1 VTARLPVART
11 SNAIAHRLAIVPRL
25 TAIVGLVGLA
35 GLTAFLIACGP
46 TASGTPS
53 SSEGAAPPV
62 QVVGCLSIDEA
73 ECRFVVE
80 QMLAELPED
89 RGVPFSIQ
97 VQLFG
102 CPNDGPC
109 PRSLRART
117 GMVMVD
123 YADRLEP
130 INATV
135 TGPPESPK
143 FGAQMFE
150 FAGLSEPSSPR
161 VAGFGPFPFDL
172 GHCGLTWQV
181 DFDGSFWVPF
191 GMVDG
196 DASAII
202 NNDSGQ
208 MRLLGPNLAEY
219 RNADGFVATLARFP
233 GPKHIWGCM

>member
-1 VTARLPVART
+1 MRRVA
-11 SNAIAHRLAIVPRL
+11 AAIV
-25 TAIVGLVGLA
+25 VGLA
-35 GLTAFLIACGP
+35 VAACAP
-46 TASGTPS
+46 TNPSGSPLASES
-53 SSEGAAPPV
+53 AAQPV
-62 QVVGCLSIDEA
+62 LVVGCLSIDEA

-80 QMLAELPED
+80 QMLVELPDE
-89 RGVPFSIQ
+89 RGAPFSIL

-109 PRSLRART
+109 PRTLNART
-117 GMVMVD
+117 GMVTVE

-135 TGPPESPK
+135 AGPPGSPR
-143 FGAQMFE
+143 FGEEMFE
-150 FAGLSEPSSPR
+150 FGGLSEPSSPR
-161 VAGFGPFPFDL
+161 VAGVGPFPFEI
-172 GHCGLTWQV
+172 GHCGITWQV
-181 DFDGSFWVPF
+181 DFDGSFWVPI

-202 NNDSGQ
+202 NGDSGQ

-219 RNADGFVATLARFP
+219 RNADGFVAKLARFP